1 MLRKKEIHDRQV
13 RFEDDDEVR
22 PGFSYLRDL
31 DGDKADEIFRRA
43 KEEGITDFKD
53 DESRRFQ
60 LIRSESSSSGST
72 RYIIVRK
79 GSHNDSSSWF

>member
-1 MLRKKEIHDRQV
+1 MLKKEEIHDRNV

-31 DGDKADEIFRRA
+31 DGEKADEIFRGA
-43 KEEGITDFKD
+43 KEKGIKDFKD
-53 DESRRFQ
+53 EEGRRFQ
-60 LIRSESSSSGST
+60 LIRSESSSGST

-79 GSHNDSSSWF
+79 GSHGGSSSWF